1 MSQSSSP
8 AGKLQIVSTPIGN
21 LQDVTLRA
29 LAALRTADVVAA
41 EDTRVTR
48 ILLAAHGISAR
59 LLSFHEHNC
68 RRRTGQILQLL
79 AEGRTVALVS
89 DAGTPTLSDPGLP
102 LVRAAIA
109 AGAAI
114 EIIPGPSAI
123 LHALAG
129 SGASLDRFTYLG
141 FPPRTP
147 GARARWLAAAAARGE
162 TCVFF
167 ESAHRI
173 TRTLA
178 ALAEVAPQR
187 YLCVARELTKRFE
200 EWTRGPAAAVAEEL
214 ARRPP
219 RGEYTLV
226 LGASGDSLPGSAGAG
241 TAPPGEV
248 GGGPVRGAG
257 GCQ

>member
-1 MSQSSSP
+1 MSQSSGTT
-8 AGKLQIVSTPIGN
+8 GKLQLISTPIGN

-29 LAALRTADVVAA
+29 LAALRQADIVAA

-48 ILLAAHGISAR
+48 VLLAAHGIHAR

-68 RRRTGQILQLL
+68 RGRIPQILDAL
-79 AEGRTVALVS
+79 AAGRTVALVS
-89 DAGTPTLSDPGLP
+89 DAGTPTLCDPGLP
-102 LVRAAIA
+102 LVRAALA
-109 AGAAI
+109 AGATI

-129 SGASLDRFTYLG
+129 SGASLDRFAFLG

-147 GARARWLAAAAARGE
+147 GARVTWLGAALARGE

-173 TRTLA
+173 ARTLA
-178 ALAEVAPQR
+178 ALAELAPTR
-187 YLCVARELTKRFE
+187 YLCVARELTKKFE
-200 EWTRGPAAAVAEEL
+200 EWTRGTAGEVAARL
-214 ARRPP
+214 APRTP

-226 LGASGDSLPGSAGAG
+226 LGASGDRMPGSSPG
-241 TAPPGEV
+241 TDA
-248 GGGPVRGAG
+248 A
-257 GCQ
+257 